1 VPYVQTNFVLGLD
14 SDEGAEPFEL
24 TKKFVDMTPGA
35 FPGYSLLSAFGQAAP
50 LNLEFQRAGRI
61 LPFPFHFL
69 DNNHAMNVKPQ
80 NYSWPKFYEHVI
92 DLGKHTF
99 SAKAITKR
107 LLVNRGSVPRWMN
120 LVRAVSSEGYGRI
133 SYNSAVLRLL
143 ESDRKFRDYFER
155 ETTDLPDFYTNQ
167 VVKDLG
173 PLYDWLPAGALH
185 HDPNAY
191 LKSTE
196 PHVAESK
203 APLPVE
209 VMNLRNGSVIEVPVN
224 GRH

>member
-1 VPYVQTNFVLGLD
+1 
-14 SDEGAEPFEL
+14 
-24 TKKFVDMTPGA
+24 
-35 FPGYSLLSAFGQAAP
+35 
-50 LNLEFQRAGRI
+50 
-61 LPFPFHFL
+61 
-69 DNNHAMNVKPQ
+69 
-80 NYSWPKFYEHVI
+80 
-92 DLGKHTF
+92 
-99 SAKAITKR
+99 
-107 LLVNRGSVPRWMN
+107 
-120 LVRAVSSEGYGRI
+120 
-133 SYNSAVLRLL
+133 LL